1 MCPGPPLAH
10 IGKHLAGEE
19 ISWEELKKHASP
31 TDLWIAIDGI
41 AYDVTEWKRQHPGGF
56 RLLEFYG
63 GMDATEPFIAYHAGP
78 SRAVAVARMQ
88 SYRIGPMEPKELSVQ
103 AVAYRKMA
111 ADVEKAGLYKRNPW
125 NYYLLFAY
133 LAALF
138 CATWWLVGQR
148 SIILASFTIGAFW
161 GQLAF
166 IGHDVGHRCVFESR
180 WRDGFLG
187 CWVTAFLGIGVS
199 HWVDNHNA
207 HHAVVNSSDCDP
219 EVQFMPFIAPS
230 TLHFEH
236 TRKNQTPLERISG
249 LISKNLISY
258 QHLSFIPLLLFARYK
273 FYFQSMGHWSS
284 GSKIYVN
291 RWTELAAQLFFFTWF
306 VLLTAQLPT
315 WIERVAWIVLS
326 HASDF
331 VLYLQTVITHFP
343 REISPGVKT
352 DWIESQATGTLN
364 WDCTPDLDWF
374 HGGLQWQIEHHLFP
388 RIPRHNLRRA
398 SLITR
403 PCLKELGINYHSPT
417 FLGAIIETFESLKV
431 VAMEARKPL
440 EAAAA
445 PFFSL
450 LPSPPLSADG
460 TGLVPTSTVTPAATT
475 ITGSAVSRRF
485 AAKILAA
492 AVPVTPIL

>member
-1 MCPGPPLAH
+1 MAYG
-10 IGKHLAGEE
+10 GKQAAGKEV
-19 ISWEELKKHASP
+19 SWEELEKHASP
-31 TDLWIAIDGI
+31 TDLWIAIDGF
-41 AYDVTEWKRQHPGGF
+41 AYDVTEWKKQHPGGF

-78 SRAVAVARMQ
+78 SRAVATARMLP
-88 SYRIGPMEPKELSVQ
+88 YRIAPMEPRELTAQ
-103 AVAYRKMA
+103 ALAFRRMA
-111 ADVEKAGLYKRNPW
+111 VDVERAGLYKRNPW

-133 LAALF
+133 LTALF
-138 CATWWLVGQR
+138 ATTWWLVGQGTIS

-166 IGHDVGHRCVFESR
+166 IGHDVGHRCIFESR
-180 WRDGFLG
+180 YRDGILG
-187 CWVTAFLGIGVS
+187 CFVTAFLGIGVS

-207 HHAVVNSSDCDP
+207 HHAVVNSADCDP

-230 TLHFEH
+230 VLHFEH
-236 TRKNQTPLERISG
+236 TRKVQTPTERFLG
-249 LISKNLISY
+249 LISKTLISY

-273 FYFQSMGHWSS
+273 FYFQSLGHWSS
-284 GSKIYVN
+284 GAKIYVN
-291 RWTELAAQLFFFTWF
+291 RWSELAAQLFFFAWF
-306 VLLTAQLPT
+306 ALLTAQLPT
-315 WIERVAWIVLS
+315 WQLKVVWVVLS

-343 REISPGVKT
+343 REIAPGVKA

-403 PCLKELGINYHSPT
+403 PCLKELGIDYHSPT

-440 EAAAA
+440 GSPASPSASVAPLPCTSAVVAVAARLT
-445 PFFSL
+445 PL
-450 LPSPPLSADG
+450 LPAIVLPA
-460 TGLVPTSTVTPAATT
+460 VAAIPT
-475 ITGSAVSRRF
+475 
-485 AAKILAA
+485 L
-492 AVPVTPIL
+492 